1 MDNSPNQTIIIPVT
15 SQPKVVIIHLDSYS
29 HLHGIPDKLGGI
41 NPELSITH
49 VSVYVCILYKYIRD
63 TGFASWR
70 MLLRQCITTNTMT
83 GGWLLLLVLPFFLGA
98 PLDIYMNITPKNLS
112 GIWFSYL
119 KLTLLSVI
127 HIQTTPIASHQCGYS
142 MNRDH
147 AFQARSPLSAR
158 GTWACWEWD
167 FRWKTWDLMGFH
179 LDLLRFNGISSEL
192 TGDWLRFHAGFW
204 EFNGH
209 LMSI

>member
-70 MLLRQCITTNTMT
+70 MLLRRCITTSTMT

-98 PLDIYMNITPKNLS
+98 PLDIYEHNPEKSVRNMIFLLETDIAICNPYTNNPYCIPSMLIFHES
-112 GIWFSYL
+112 GPCLPGAIAAQRARHVG
-119 KLTLLSVI
+119 LL
-127 HIQTTPIASHQCGYS
+127 G
-142 MNRDH
+142 M
-147 AFQARSPLSAR
+147 
-158 GTWACWEWD
+158 
-167 FRWKTWDLMGFH
+167 
-179 LDLLRFNGISSEL
+179 RF
-192 TGDWLRFHAGFW
+192 
-204 EFNGH
+204 
-209 LMSI
+209 